1 MLPPSL
7 TRRALVVVPFLL
19 SSVIGLTA
27 QKPPAQ
33 QPAPVA
39 GLRVERL
46 ETDAAAT
53 PLGID
58 DATPR
63 LRWILASDRR
73 NVMQTGCARARRV
86 EARAGARG
94 QGRRVGLGQRHVRGS
109 VGRLR
114 RPRAAVA
121 RRATSGPCAY
131 GRRSDG
137 KRLGRRP
144 RGSRRDCSMRA
155 TGTASGSPAP
165 SGAARS
171 PTRKA
176 RPTMRRFVRRASSA
190 GRWAG

>member
-1 MLPPSL
+1 MLSPSL
-7 TRRALVVVPFLL
+7 TRRALVLVPFVL

-73 NVMQTGCARARRV
+73 NVMQTSARVLVASKLELARRFASVSGRSSALSSSGIACIGFEPRARTPIW
-86 EARAGARG
+86 
-94 QGRRVGLGQRHVRGS
+94 LGNDS
-109 VGRLR
+109 E
-114 RPRAAVA
+114 PM
-121 RRATSGPCAY
+121 TSP
-131 GRRSDG
+131 
-137 KRLGRRP
+137 
-144 RGSRRDCSMRA
+144 
-155 TGTASGSPAP
+155 
-165 SGAARS
+165 
-171 PTRKA
+171 
-176 RPTMRRFVRRASSA
+176 
-190 GRWAG
+190 